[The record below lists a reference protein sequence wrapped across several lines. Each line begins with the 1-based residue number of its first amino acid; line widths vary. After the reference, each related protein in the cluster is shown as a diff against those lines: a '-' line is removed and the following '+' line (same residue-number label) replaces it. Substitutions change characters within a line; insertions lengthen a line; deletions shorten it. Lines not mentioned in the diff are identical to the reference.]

1 MVKRHI
7 TSGKKKV
14 TAIFVIFLVA
24 SATYLLGWSSFFT
37 VKHISVVGAPT
48 TVDAQIIEQTAQIAQ
63 GEKLAR
69 LEPRV
74 ARSLLQK
81 ITWLEHSSVTRNWFH
96 GSIVIHVWPRTPIA
110 TYQGQLIDASGSI
123 FDLPNFSSRTLPLIF
138 AKDHLSAQFAI
149 TLLTALPANLRSKLV
164 GVNVVGLNSAT
175 LSLKDSSQASRKVL
189 QVAWGDASSM
199 DLKVKV
205 YQALIAL
212 PENAK
217 ISQMDLSAP
226 HAPIVK

>member
-1 MVKRHI
+1 VVKIRT
-7 TSGKKKV
+7 TSGRKKA
-14 TAIFVIFLVA
+14 TAIFVILFIA

-37 VKHISVVGAPT
+37 VKQISVVGAPT

-69 LEPRV
+69 LEPRA

-81 ITWLEHSSVTRNWFH
+81 ITWLDHSSVTRSWFH
-96 GSIVIHVWPRTPIA
+96 GSVVIHVWPRTPVA
-110 TYQGQLIDASGSI
+110 TYQGRLIDASGSI
-123 FDLPNFSSRTLPLIF
+123 FDLPNFSSGTLPFIF

-149 TLLTALPANLRSKLV
+149 TLLNALPETLRSELV

-189 QVAWGDASSM
+189 HVAWGDASSM

-217 ISQMDLSAP
+217 ISEMDLSAP